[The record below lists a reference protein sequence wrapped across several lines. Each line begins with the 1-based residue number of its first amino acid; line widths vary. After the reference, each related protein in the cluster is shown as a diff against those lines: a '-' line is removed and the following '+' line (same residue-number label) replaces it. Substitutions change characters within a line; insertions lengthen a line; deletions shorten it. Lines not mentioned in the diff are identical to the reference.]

1 MYIYINNG
9 ENWTDKFIYVH
20 LVFTGLMAD
29 FLDRINPLRRRKLCW
44 LWPSSNRS
52 FELFLVLKFAE
63 WSWCPCGT
71 PPKGRSWVNR
81 AELAQKVSFQA
92 LAPLVSEQ
100 ETMTDLGPPKRSQC
114 GADHL
119 KPQSLKLAIKVLP
132 QHGFLQSKKWQ
143 VFCLAMSSSPM
154 IVVCF
159 IPMSIDSALLTK
171 LTFFLKAHAFIVLAS
186 FDTTWPVFDC

>member
-1 MYIYINNG
+1 MTHQQPQFWVIFSTEIC
-9 ENWTDKFIYVH
+9 WVIMVS
-20 LVFTGLMAD
+20 
-29 FLDRINPLRRRKLCW
+29 LRGVTL
-44 LWPSSNRS
+44 
-52 FELFLVLKFAE
+52 
-63 WSWCPCGT
+63 
-71 PPKGRSWVNR
+71 PKGRNWVNR
-81 AELAQKVSFQA
+81 TELAQKGSFQG
-92 LAPLVSEQ
+92 LSPLVSE

-119 KPQSLKLAIKVLP
+119 KPQNLKLAIKVLP